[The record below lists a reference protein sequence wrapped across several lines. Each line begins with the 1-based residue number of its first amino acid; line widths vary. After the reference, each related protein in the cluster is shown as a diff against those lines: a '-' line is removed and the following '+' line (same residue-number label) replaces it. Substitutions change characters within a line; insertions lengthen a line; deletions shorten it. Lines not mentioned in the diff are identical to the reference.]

1 MMIEKSAWGVYV
13 AKMSE
18 ISSRAGMLMAEYIN
32 KHDINNLDDVIA
44 YAYALSTRYGYA
56 IAELACQM
64 YEAMA
69 EAEGV
74 NVDPAEMADEIS
86 EEEVA
91 QQIKGAVNKGLQLL
105 PIVVYRLVKLRGAD
119 TTLKN
124 AVRDGCEY
132 QWVALG
138 DTCAFCLAIAS
149 EGWKKATADAF
160 KNGHAQHIHGNCD
173 CQFMTRHKPTTELD
187 DYDPQVYQDMLDDA
201 APGETKGNKIK
212 ALRKAL
218 DLAKKTVEY
227 MEN

>member
-1 MMIEKSAWGVYV
+1 
-13 AKMSE
+13 
-18 ISSRAGMLMAEYIN
+18 MADYLN
-32 KHDINNLDDVIA
+32 KNGAEDMEAVIA

-74 NVDPAEMADEIS
+74 DVDPAEMADEIS
-86 EEEVA
+86 AEEVA
-91 QQIKGAVNKGLQLL
+91 QQVTGVVQKGLALL
-105 PIVVYRLVKLRGAD
+105 PIVVARLVKLRGAD

-124 AVRDGCEY
+124 AIRDGCEY

-149 EGWKKATADAF
+149 EGWKKATADAY
-160 KNGHAQHIHGNCD
+160 KNGHARHIHGNCD
-173 CQFMTRHKPTTELD
+173 CQFMTRHKPITELD
-187 DYDPQVYQDMLDDA
+187 DYDPNIYRDMLDKA
-201 APGETKGNKIK
+201 APGESKGNKIR

-218 DLAKKTVEY
+218 ELAKKTVEY
-227 MEN
+227 MEK